1 MVFYILQ
8 MFEEKVEPTWDGGY
22 ILQMFEEKLNLLEMV
37 VVILQM
43 FVEKVKPT
51 WDGSSNITDV
61 YGES

>member
-1 MVFYILQ
+1 MVVVILQ
-8 MFEEKVEPTWDGGY
+8 MFEEKVKPTWDGGNIY
-22 ILQMFEEKLNLLEMV
+22 
-37 VVILQM
+37 QM

>member
-1 MVFYILQ
+1 MVVVILQ

-22 ILQMFEEKLNLLEMV
+22 
-37 VVILQM
+37 ILQM